1 MDCKIYYNKVL
12 QTFICFGFLLLL
24 ISGCKNKRKKISE
37 KEIVSQPS
45 EIAPSSAEIMRAA
58 IADAIENKE
67 KVSGV
72 QLKYPLVVRHFYEQT
87 DYAPFWSE
95 DGTWKEKSDSLMHFI
110 SEAGQYGLFPG
121 DYFSIPLKQI
131 KQKIGDSTVKENRL
145 DASLWAQ
152 ADLLMTSGL
161 IQLIKDLKI
170 GRLVHD
176 STLEKDTSIDK
187 NFYWAQ
193 FNSFQTNG
201 AEVFAAKLEPKHSR
215 YHELK
220 KAVQHFLDSADL
232 ATYTYVNVKDS
243 ANVKRLLTKRL
254 KEVDTTLHSISEP
267 DSLQVASAIRR
278 YQIRKRLKPDGKFS
292 VSLASSLNESDKE
305 KFIRLAITLDRYK
318 QMPALPGQYIW
329 VNIPAYQLTV
339 WEDNNPVL
347 TSKVVVGKPYTRTP
361 ILTSAISDM
370 ITYPLWHIPNSIIA
384 KEILP
389 NLKKD
394 PGYLSRKGYSLVD
407 GKGNQIDPYLIDWS
421 QYEKTIPYRVI
432 QGSGDDNALGVIK
445 FNFPNKYSV
454 YLHDTNQR
462 YLFANRKRAL
472 SHGCVRVQ
480 EWDKLA
486 RYILNQDGMIN
497 TGSVPVD
504 SMMTWLALKEKHVIP
519 LRKRIPLYIRYFT
532 CEAKDNNLVM
542 HEDIYAEDR
551 KLRDKYFANK

>member
-1 MDCKIYYNKVL
+1 
-12 QTFICFGFLLLL
+12 
-24 ISGCKNKRKKISE
+24 
-37 KEIVSQPS
+37 
-45 EIAPSSAEIMRAA
+45 
-58 IADAIENKE
+58 
-67 KVSGV
+67 
-72 QLKYPLVVRHFYEQT
+72 
-87 DYAPFWSE
+87 
-95 DGTWKEKSDSLMHFI
+95 
-110 SEAGQYGLFPG
+110 
-121 DYFSIPLKQI
+121 
-131 KQKIGDSTVKENRL
+131 
-145 DASLWAQ
+145 
-152 ADLLMTSGL
+152 
-161 IQLIKDLKI
+161 
-170 GRLVHD
+170 
-176 STLEKDTSIDK
+176 
-187 NFYWAQ
+187 
-193 FNSFQTNG
+193 
-201 AEVFAAKLEPKHSR
+201 
-215 YHELK
+215 
-220 KAVQHFLDSADL
+220 
-232 ATYTYVNVKDS
+232 VNVKDS
-243 ANVKRLLTKRL
+243 ANVKSLLTKRL
-254 KEVDTTLHSISEP
+254 KDVDTTLHSISEP
-267 DSLQVASAIRR
+267 DSMQVASAIRR

-339 WEDNNPVL
+339 WEDSIPVL

-394 PGYLSRKGYSLVD
+394 PGYLSKKGYSLVD

-421 QYEKTIPYRVI
+421 QHEKTIPFRVI
-432 QGSGDDNALGVIK
+432 QGSGDDNALGVLK

-497 TGSVPVD
+497 TRSVPVD

-542 HEDIYAEDR
+542 HEDIYGEDR